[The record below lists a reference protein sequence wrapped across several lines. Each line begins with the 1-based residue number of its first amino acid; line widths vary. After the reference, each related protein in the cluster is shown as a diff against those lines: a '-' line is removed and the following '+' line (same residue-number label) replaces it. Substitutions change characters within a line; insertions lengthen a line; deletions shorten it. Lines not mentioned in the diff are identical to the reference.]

1 MDVYFIGGGIVDGV
15 TVTVNGII
23 KDKQMENSRI
33 RLVLDVWMENEEGQ
47 KVIVGSA
54 SGLVSWT
61 SQSFCLVAVS
71 LGANMWYFIV
81 EET

>member
-1 MDVYFIGGGIVDGV
+1 VYFIGGGIVDGV
-15 TVTVNGII
+15 MVTVNGII

-54 SGLVSWT
+54 SGLVS
-61 SQSFCLVAVS
+61 
-71 LGANMWYFIV
+71 
-81 EET
+81 